1 MRSKFES
8 YMGFASR
15 SGKLVAGAAACISKM
30 EKNQAK
36 LLLIAENTAKNT
48 LEKLRYTAES
58 RNIPVRIYGDADTLS
73 RMAGKPGRTA
83 FAITDEHFAK
93 MITEQIDEEK
103 KEVLG

>member
-15 SGKLVAGAAACISKM
+15 SGKLVAGTSACISKI

-36 LLLIAENTAKNT
+36 LLLIAADTAENTS
-48 LEKLRYTAES
+48 EKLRYTAE
-58 RNIPVRIYGDADTLS
+58 RNRIPVRIYGTADELS
-73 RMAGKPGRTA
+73 RMAGKPGRTV

-93 MITEQIDEEK
+93 MIAEQIDERK

>member
-15 SGKLVAGAAACISKM
+15 SGKLVAGTSACISKI
-30 EKNQAK
+30 ERNQAK
-36 LLLIAENTAKNT
+36 LLLIAADTAENT

-58 RNIPVRIYGDADTLS
+58 KQIPVRIYGAADELS
-73 RMAGKPGRTA
+73 RIVGRPGRTA

-93 MITEQIDEEK
+93 MIAEQIDEGK